1 MSVIVSSFMP
11 FPSISWWVSAI
22 KTESIILDKAEHF
35 EKMSYRNKYYIT
47 GANGPITLSIPL
59 ADGREQRKPMKD
71 VQICNRERWQIQ
83 HWRTLVSVYKRS
95 PYFEHYEPSLEKIF
109 HTPFQFLTEFNLA
122 SIEWLK
128 AQLKL
133 KTEITF
139 TDSYEKEYENTID
152 LRNLKRS
159 KDTGGN
165 YPVYYQLFEER
176 NGFVPNLSLLDLLFS
191 EGAGT
196 MELLNSLRPLKG
208 GTVKG
213 G

>member
-1 MSVIVSSFMP
+1 
-11 FPSISWWVSAI
+11 
-22 KTESIILDKAEHF
+22 
-35 EKMSYRNKYYIT
+35 MSYRNKYYIT

-59 ADGREQRKPMKD
+59 ADGREQRKAMKD
-71 VQICNRERWQIQ
+71 VEICNRERWQVQ

-109 HTPFQFLTEFNLA
+109 HTPYTLLSEFNLA

-133 KTEITF
+133 KADITF
-139 TDSYEKEYENTID
+139 ADTYQKEYKGTTD
-152 LRNLKRS
+152 LRNLKRN
-159 KDTGGN
+159 KDTGRD

-191 EGAGT
+191 EGPMT
-196 MELLNSLRPLKG
+196 MELLAQHIPPLG
-208 GTVKG
+208 G
-213 G
+213 